1 MESYL
6 YVLGILALAVYGQVV
21 IKSRI
26 LHYSANRIAVDHVS
40 FLLWMFFD
48 PWIIS
53 VFVSTAVAAA
63 FWMLALRHADLSLLY
78 PFMALTFVL
87 VPVFAALFFGEKVST
102 LQIFG
107 LLIIVAGVS
116 LATIAH

>member
-1 MESYL
+1 
-6 YVLGILALAVYGQVV
+6 
-21 IKSRI
+21 
-26 LHYSANRIAVDHVS
+26 
-40 FLLWMFFD
+40 
-48 PWIIS
+48 
-53 VFVSTAVAAA
+53 
-63 FWMLALRHADLSLLY
+63 
-78 PFMALTFVL
+78 VL